1 MIRIGFVCSSGG
13 AVFAT
18 ALKILRSCGYDVQA
32 AVVVDRECGAEKVCS
47 DIGVPYIRIEE
58 PDNQMFSFKSAIWL
72 YEEHKV
78 EWTALFFSRLV
89 GEPLYLR
96 APCVNYHPSLLP
108 AFPGFGALKNIKKY
122 GVKLFGATAHL
133 VDSSIDGG
141 KILAQVVSPVPE
153 GAALNFIERISFA
166 QKLYLLLLTCCNA
179 NEKQGGFLKSDWF
192 SEDVGSMNC
201 NYANPKII
209 DTNIEK
215 AFLSF
220 IESEGIPWPILKR

>member
-1 MIRIGFVCSSGG
+1 MMRVGFVCSSGG
-13 AVFAT
+13 AVLAA
-18 ALKILRSCGYDVQA
+18 ALKILRSCGYDVKA

-58 PDNQMFSFKSAIWL
+58 PDNQIFSFKSANWL

-89 GEPLYLR
+89 GKPLYLR

-108 AFPGFGALKNIKKY
+108 VFPGFGALKNVKKY
-122 GVKLFGATAHL
+122 GVKFFGATAHL

-141 KILAQVVSPVPE
+141 EILAQVISYVPE
-153 GAALNFIERISFA
+153 GAELSIIERISFA
-166 QKLYLLLLTCCNA
+166 QKLYLLLLTCCYA
-179 NEKQGGFLKSDWF
+179 NDNRVRFLKNDW
-192 SEDVGSMNC
+192 SGEDVGFMFC

-209 DTNIEK
+209 DANVERV
-215 AFLSF
+215 FLDF
-220 IESEGIPWPILKR
+220 VETEGIPWPILQR